1 MKIKFG
7 FCLFV
12 CENPINVQMLSHDP
26 MAGWTEFK
34 IVNFNFVFR
43 NPLFSKKRDFNI
55 LISGFK
61 ETSFI
66 NSTFFFFQLPLIIV
80 ICIVFFCI
88 WISISIFIKNYNLCL
103 SNHNLEIP
111 GPICLKFGLGNS
123 GDPQECFSL
132 VLVF

>member
-1 MKIKFG
+1 MSKCCHMTQWLAG
-7 FCLFV
+7 RNLR
-12 CENPINVQMLSHDP
+12 LS
-26 MAGWTEFK
+26 
-34 IVNFNFVFR
+34 ILI
-43 NPLFSKKRDFNI
+43 LFSEIPYLAKTGKKLDFNI

>member
-80 ICIVFFCI
+80 ICIVFFSFFLYLDI
-88 WISISIFIKNYNLCL
+88 YIYKNL
-103 SNHNLEIP
+103 
-111 GPICLKFGLGNS
+111 
-123 GDPQECFSL
+123 
-132 VLVF
+132 